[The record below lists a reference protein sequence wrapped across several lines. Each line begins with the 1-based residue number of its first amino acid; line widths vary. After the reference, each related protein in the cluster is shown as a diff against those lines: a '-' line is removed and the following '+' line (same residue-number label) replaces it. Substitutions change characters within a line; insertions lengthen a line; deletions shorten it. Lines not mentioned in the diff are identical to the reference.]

1 LPRGRNRRVI
11 AREPS
16 PATIAEMDGVRLGLS
31 IRALRRHRGWTQ
43 KQLGERVQ
51 MSASEMSRIERCA
64 AYRVPIRT
72 LERIL
77 EAVGARL
84 YVRVLWRGEE
94 LDRLLD
100 HDHAQIVERMIA
112 LLALDGWTTIPEAT
126 FQVRGERGSI
136 DILAWHEA
144 TGMLLVI
151 EVKSVVP
158 DVQATVGGL
167 DRKTRIA
174 PALAREWGW
183 AVVNIG
189 RLLVLPDDR
198 TARRRIETFGATFD
212 RALPARTAEIKR
224 WLARPSGPLAGV
236 LFLSDVPVMHARQ
249 RVRQRR
255 GPATHEPRRSS

>member
-1 LPRGRNRRVI
+1 
-11 AREPS
+11 
-16 PATIAEMDGVRLGLS
+16 
-31 IRALRRHRGWTQ
+31 
-43 KQLGERVQ
+43 
-51 MSASEMSRIERCA
+51 MSASEMSRIERGA

-112 LLALDGWTTIPEAT
+112 LLALAGWTTIPEAT

-144 TGMLLVI
+144 TGTLLVI

-174 PALAREWGW
+174 PALARERGW

-224 WLARPSGPLAGV
+224 WLARPSGPLCWRA
-236 LFLSDVPVMHARQ
+236 VPVRCARHARSPACAAAARAGHARTASQFLTNGHPGPVCPRFADQ
-249 RVRQRR
+249 RQPGANLSEITARR
-255 GPATHEPRRSS
+255 LVGG

>member
-1 LPRGRNRRVI
+1 
-11 AREPS
+11 
-16 PATIAEMDGVRLGLS
+16 MDAVRLGLS
-31 IRALRRHRGWTQ
+31 IRALRRRFGWTQ
-43 KQLGERVQ
+43 QHLGERVA
-51 MSASEMSRIERCA
+51 MSASEISRIERGA
-64 AYRVPIRT
+64 AHRVPIRT

-77 EAVGARL
+77 EALGGRL

-100 HDHAQIVERMIA
+100 RDHAMIVEGMLA
-112 LLALDGWTTIPEAT
+112 LLARDGWTAIPEAT

-144 TGMLLVI
+144 TGTLLVI

-174 PALAREWGW
+174 PILARERGW
-183 AVVNIG
+183 AVSGIG

-198 TARRRIETFGATFD
+198 TSRRRIETFGTTFD
-212 RALPARTAEIKR
+212 RAFPARTAAIKR

-236 LFLSDVPVMHARQ
+236 LFLSDLPVTHARQ
-249 RVRQRR
+249 RVRPRR
-255 GPATHEPRRSS
+255 GAVKHEPRCSS